1 MNREFHILATSL
13 EGQFVMEGIGE
24 GYPRV
29 FPSLTE
35 AARHARSLSDS
46 GDGTV
51 VIYDQEDQAVNRIP
65 LQPLKLG

>member
-13 EGQFVMEGIGE
+13 EGQFVMDGIGE

-29 FPSLTE
+29 FLSLTE
-35 AARHARSLSDS
+35 ATRHARSLADN
-46 GDGTV
+46 GDGMV

-65 LQPLKLG
+65 LQLLKN

>member
-1 MNREFHILATSL
+1 MKREFHILATRL

-35 AARHARSLSDS
+35 AARHARSQPDS
-46 GDGTV
+46 EDGLV
-51 VIYDQEDQAVNRIP
+51 VIYDEEDQAVNRIP
-65 LQPLKLG
+65 LQLLKLS